1 MAEET
6 QSHSSEAT
14 GAKPGAPAP
23 KIEQK
28 TEAPKAAK
36 AQAKVPAKN
45 SGKIVVVLVRGLVE
59 VRQTVRD
66 TLALMKLSR
75 VNQAVVVSDSAITRG
90 MLQKAKDYITWGTI
104 DDATFKAMVESK
116 GEEFQGRTQ
125 DSKGK
130 YTYNK
135 FLEVNGKKYKKTFR
149 LNPPKKGFGR
159 KGIKMPFKNG
169 GALGNRQEKINDLV
183 KRML

>member
-116 GEEFQGRTQ
+116 G
-125 DSKGK
+125 K